1 LKSKI
6 NQELSKEKRDK
17 IFEVIMKNQ
26 EAFSKNSDDLG
37 CVPASMCPIKIGN
50 EPIPYIKPYPQSLER
65 RKRMKK
71 FIEKLLKQKI
81 IEESNANGGSPAILV
96 MKPGKKDRLVIDYRN
111 VNRLIKRRQYPMPKV
126 DDFLESLRGM
136 KYFALI
142 DL

>member
-1 LKSKI
+1 
-6 NQELSKEKRDK
+6 
-17 IFEVIMKNQ
+17 
-26 EAFSKNSDDLG
+26 
-37 CVPASMCPIKIGN
+37 MCPIKIDVGN
-50 EPIPYIKPYPQSLER
+50 EPIPYIKPYPKSLER